1 MGAPV
6 PETWRQVK
14 AVTSFPVKLA
24 DAAALIDARLLA
36 LVDAEAARG
45 APPRLVAAM
54 RLAVSGGKR
63 IRPYLTL
70 SSAEVFGATA
80 GAALPAAAAVELM
93 HCYSLVHDDLPCMD
107 NDKMRRGQPT
117 VWKAYDEWTAIL
129 VGDALQALAF
139 ESLTQ
144 APLKP
149 TASAKL
155 AAVLA
160 SAVGASGMVGGQAL
174 DLEADKL
181 KAAHG
186 ASPEDISRLQSMKT
200 GRLIS
205 AACELGAIVG
215 EASDADRRALQ
226 AFGRAAGYAFQI
238 ADDLLDAEGAAEAVG
253 KATGKDAA
261 AGKATLISLLG
272 PARARAEADRAV
284 DEALAALDPFGDKAT
299 ALIAAARFMAGR
311 DH

>member
-1 MGAPV
+1 M
-6 PETWRQVK
+6 
-14 AVTSFPVKLA
+14 TSFSVQLA
-24 DAAALIDARLLA
+24 DAAALIDGRLRE
-36 LVDAEAARG
+36 LVDGEDRRG
-45 APPRLVAAM
+45 APKRLTAAM
-54 RLAVSGGKR
+54 HLAVSGGKR

-70 SSAEVFGATA
+70 GSAAMFGATA

-107 NDKMRRGQPT
+107 NDEMRRGQPT
-117 VWKAYDEWTAIL
+117 VWKAYDQWTAIL

-144 APLKP
+144 PPLKP

-186 ASPEDISRLQSMKT
+186 ASPEDIARLQSMKT
-200 GRLIS
+200 GRLIA
-205 AACELGAIVG
+205 AACEMGAIVG
-215 EASDADRRALQ
+215 EASDADRLALQ
-226 AFGRAAGYAFQI
+226 TFGKAAGYAFQI

-272 PARARAEADRAV
+272 PDRARAERDRAI
-284 DEALAALDPFGDKAT
+284 DEALSALEPFGDKAG